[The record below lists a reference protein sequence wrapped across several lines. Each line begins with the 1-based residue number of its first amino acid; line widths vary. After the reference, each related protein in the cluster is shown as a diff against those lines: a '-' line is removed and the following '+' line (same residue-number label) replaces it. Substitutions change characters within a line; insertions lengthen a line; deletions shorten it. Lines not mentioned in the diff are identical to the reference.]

1 MKRYAIFLVLCA
13 FGFSSCIEITST
25 IHDLFINNK
34 TGKDITVFY
43 VLSRDKETVEML
55 VADGSGFNINIKIPG
70 DQSAYSEEELDLVFE
85 KISFYDGK
93 DSVLVDLEKTKW
105 KMTKSLEDWGI
116 KLHPYI
122 LDLTR

>member
-1 MKRYAIFLVLCA
+1 MKRYSILLVLCV

-34 TGKDITVFY
+34 TRKDITVFY
-43 VLSRDKETVEML
+43 VLSRDKETVEMQ

-70 DQSAYSEEELDLVFE
+70 DQSTYSEEELDLVFE

-93 DSVLVDLEKTKW
+93 DTVLVDLEKTKW
-105 KMTKSLEDWGI
+105 RMTKSLEDWGI